1 MYPLLNSVYI
11 SFYFLVCVYVMGMC
25 SYAHKHEGAKA
36 LRTCPELVSSILVF
50 ETRSLPGSS
59 LVQLECWTNEL
70 QPSTYLHPSLFPGLD
85 FLPIFIPPLSQDWTY
100 RSMLPHVALMSVLE
114 IQTQVPMLCSKHL
127 ISPLN
132 VSNASFLS

>member
-36 LRTCPELVSSILVF
+36 LRTCTELVSSILVF

-59 LVQLECWTNEL
+59 LVQLECRTNEL
-70 QPSTYLHPSLFPGLD
+70 QRSTCLHPSLFPGLD
-85 FLPIFIPPLSQDWTY
+85 LQKHAAT
-100 RSMLPHVALMSVLE
+100 RALMSVLK

>member
-36 LRTCPELVSSILVF
+36 LRTCTELVSSILVF

-70 QPSTYLHPSLFPGLD
+70 QRSTYLHPSLFPGLD
-85 FLPIFIPPLSQDWTY
+85 LQKHAATRGSYVGTGDPNTGPHAVQQTPNLPF
-100 RSMLPHVALMSVLE
+100 E
-114 IQTQVPMLCSKHL
+114 C
-127 ISPLN
+127 
-132 VSNASFLS
+132 